1 MRLVYL
7 TLPAQHTSPND
18 DNGGEKENQRLPVF
32 KKKKLDKPYEIFH
45 SHREVQSS
53 GMNKNPDG

>member
-18 DNGGEKENQRLPVF
+18 DNGGEKENQRLPVV
-32 KKKKLDKPYEIFH
+32 KKKLDKPCEILN
-45 SHREVQSS
+45 SHREDQSS